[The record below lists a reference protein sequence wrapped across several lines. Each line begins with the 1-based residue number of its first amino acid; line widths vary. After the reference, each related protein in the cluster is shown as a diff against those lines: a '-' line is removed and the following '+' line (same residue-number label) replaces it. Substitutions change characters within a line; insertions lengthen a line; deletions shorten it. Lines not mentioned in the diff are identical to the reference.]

1 MPDQSF
7 DFSTESPNNFEQKNL
22 CALLLDTSGSMDGRP
37 IAELQKGLELFYKE
51 IKEDPIMSKRLE
63 IAIITYDS
71 LVEIKQ
77 LPALVEEFDMP
88 LLKVRGMTSMTEGI
102 KSAIELVEERKNWYK
117 QTGQPY
123 YRPWIIMMTDGEPND
138 DSNITELA
146 HAIQKDVD
154 NKHYF
159 FFAVGVEGANMQILD
174 ELSSTQMPPAKIE
187 GLKFSSFFKWLS
199 QSINTSQDDDDWLEG
214 FKLPE
219 IN

>member
-1 MPDQSF
+1 MTDQIF
-7 DFSTESPNNFEQKNL
+7 DFTTESPNNFEQKNL
-22 CALLLDTSGSMDGRP
+22 CVLLLDTSGSMNGKP
-37 IAELQKGLELFYKE
+37 LAELQKGLELFYEE
-51 IKEDPIMSKRLE
+51 IREDPVMSNRLE

-77 LPALVEEFDMP
+77 LPALVDDFKMP

-102 KSAIELVEERKNWYK
+102 KSAIELIEERKDWYK

-138 DSNITELA
+138 GSNIPELA
-146 HAIQKDVD
+146 NKIQQDVD

-159 FFAVGVEGANMQILD
+159 FFAVGVEGANMQILE
-174 ELSSTQMPPAKIE
+174 ELSSTQMSPAKIE

-199 QSINTSQDDDDWLEG
+199 QSINTSQNDDDWLEE